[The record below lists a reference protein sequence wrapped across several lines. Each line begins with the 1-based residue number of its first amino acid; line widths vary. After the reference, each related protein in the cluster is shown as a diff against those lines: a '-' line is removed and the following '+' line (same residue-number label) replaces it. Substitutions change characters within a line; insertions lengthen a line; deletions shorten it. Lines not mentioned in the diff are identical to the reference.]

1 MLFHHMETKEELL
14 QKARK
19 TIKDARNAITHEIH
33 ETEKTIERYK
43 PLRGDQIDPFVK
55 ARLLAHFDERLDQ
68 LHHLFPN
75 PFFFRGDVETQ
86 KGNQTL
92 YFGKFHLIEKNV
104 FSWTSPA
111 ARIRFAELG
120 DISYELPN
128 QEMWSGKLTR
138 KDQFMIAGGEIR
150 FMTTENTESGRTLVY
165 QEQLSRRKTDFM
177 LPEIIARM
185 ERAQDDVIRA
195 HWKGSFLISGPA
207 GSGKTTLA
215 FHRIAYLLQ
224 SPEAAQHFSDENII
238 VFVQDES
245 TKAYFSRLLPE
256 LGIHT
261 VNVTTF
267 ASWAFEQLGIQGN
280 FIRRQNGTDGKID
293 TYEYHKL
300 LALQK
305 EIPSHAKD
313 PHSLLERMY
322 KTTFTKED
330 LILFEEQKKAKAFD
344 RFDLS
349 ILLKNAVKQ
358 KGNFFKEE
366 IYYEQKRGF
375 EVIRKKRKIPLK
387 YSLIVVDEVQNYLPE
402 QISILRSCI
411 HKDTA
416 AMLYVGDL
424 KQQVMFGTLKE
435 WKDVGESFEQERK
448 VELEKVY
455 RSTKQ
460 ILTFISSL
468 GYAVDVPRE
477 LREGAEVIEEIHQH
491 ISEEANRIKHIS
503 VNNDEKLQTGVI
515 GFSEEYLET
524 LKKEIGKIHNLHV
537 LTVNQA
543 QGVEFDRVFLVG
555 LDEELFR
562 GSTNSDEAY
571 KNNIAHIRKDL
582 LYVAL
587 TRAIDELFVFSKRP
601 LKEIVNSISQ
611 N

>member
-1 MLFHHMETKEELL
+1 MSKKEILL
-14 QKARK
+14 SEAKVNVENARK
-19 TIKDARNAITHEIH
+19 SIVQEIQT
-33 ETEKTIERYK
+33 TEKTIERYER
-43 PLRGDQIDPFVK
+43 PGQTDQFVRQK
-55 ARLLAHFDERLDQ
+55 LLTHFHERLDQ
-68 LHHLFPN
+68 LHHLFPS
-75 PFFFRGDVETQ
+75 PFFFRGDITRTDG
-86 KGNQTL
+86 KAQTIH
-92 YFGKFHLIEKNV
+92 FAKFPLLSEGI

-111 ARIRFAELG
+111 ARIRFADLG
-120 DISYELPN
+120 PVTYTIPD
-128 QEMWSGKLTR
+128 QGTWSGTLNR

-150 FMTTENTESGRTLVY
+150 FMTSETAAAGRTLVY
-165 QEQLSRRKTDFM
+165 QEQLSKRKTDFM

-238 VFVQDES
+238 VFVQDEN

-267 ASWAFEQLGIQGN
+267 ASWAFEQLSIQGN
-280 FIRRQNGTDGKID
+280 FIRRQNGTDEKID
-293 TYEYHKL
+293 THEYHKL

-305 EIPSHAKD
+305 EIPSHTKD
-313 PHSLLERMY
+313 PYSLLETMY
-322 KTTFTKED
+322 KATFTKDD
-330 LILFEEQKKAKAFD
+330 LLLFKEQKKTKSFD

-349 ILLKNAVKQ
+349 ILLKNALKQ
-358 KGNFFKEE
+358 KGMFFKDEE
-366 IYYEQKRGF
+366 YYERKQGF
-375 EVIRKKRKIPLK
+375 EVMRKKRKIPLH

-411 HKDTA
+411 GKETK

-424 KQQVMFGTLKE
+424 RQQVMLGTLKE
-435 WKDVGESFEQERK
+435 WKDVGENFEQERK

-468 GYAVDVPRE
+468 GYAVNVPRE
-477 LREGAEVIEEIHQH
+477 LREGAEVTEEIHQH
-491 ISEEANRIKHIS
+491 VLEETNRIKQIS
-503 VNNDEKLQTGVI
+503 ARNDEKLQTGVI
-515 GFSEEYLET
+515 SFSEEHLEMFRGE
-524 LKKEIGKIHNLHV
+524 LNGIPNLHI

-555 LDEELFR
+555 LDEELFKS
-562 GSTNSDEAY
+562 STNHEKTY

-601 LKEIVNSISQ
+601 LKEIANSISR
-611 N
+611 NESPRSS